1 MLLHGSAELRFLGT
15 EFAAQIMIDLSSGQI
30 EVWFARPTEPMPLE
44 QWLALSENADFE
56 LKNILLATPYGE
68 LRLGKY
74 TDYFVLR
81 HEPAC
86 GDARE
91 KTQNGG
97 GVFLEGASIVSHQ
110 VLQPRHSLLEFEH
123 SRQPAGSSASEVVLE
138 ASIGEAQQK
147 FPLQVRA
154 TTCQAQIAGNLLTVS
169 GHPLERA
176 EIEDLRYALGAVCG
190 GPASV
195 RTIRMGQTLSIN
207 VAPHDRSKSDHLWT
221 DREDIPKLIQG
232 FLALFSGSEDETRKL
247 RRAVH
252 FHVHGLGDDTLLDH
266 RIINLYTELE
276 ILDGART
283 LSKEKVSSLL
293 DISIDEAALLCE
305 VRHALVHGGSSIS
318 EGVLSEVTEL
328 RKHKPTFAV
337 PEIILDTANRS
348 RTASSYYFRFAGLL
362 NQYWAKRIG
371 FVGKVNDF
379 SHLRKP

>member
-91 KTQNGG
+91 KTQNGR

-147 FPLQVRA
+147 FPLQGRA
-154 TTCQAQIAGNLLTVS
+154 TTCQAQIAGNLLTVP

-221 DREDIPKLIQG
+221 DREDIPKLNPGISRLVQWQ
-232 FLALFSGSEDETRKL
+232 
-247 RRAVH
+247 RR
-252 FHVHGLGDDTLLDH
+252 
-266 RIINLYTELE
+266 
-276 ILDGART
+276 
-283 LSKEKVSSLL
+283 
-293 DISIDEAALLCE
+293 
-305 VRHALVHGGSSIS
+305 
-318 EGVLSEVTEL
+318 
-328 RKHKPTFAV
+328 
-337 PEIILDTANRS
+337 
-348 RTASSYYFRFAGLL
+348 
-362 NQYWAKRIG
+362 
-371 FVGKVNDF
+371 
-379 SHLRKP
+379 